1 MLNISLKF
9 KKALLKIKT
18 IFLEI
23 KRYQQYVSTNKHL
36 VGSISE
42 SLLNV
47 VQELNDIYQSSIED
61 AEKDKFIYILFK
73 NSFPKILRNWAAE
86 QKSRVIPIRFYDS
99 IATFIE
105 GYKHYCNTGITSSET
120 NYSSRQLYWITDG
133 KFNDFWVSF
142 YGLFFPKYPQYLF
155 SEQIGKLGLTE
166 SRGLQNIVQEIKA
179 EGYHLFDKKLSCEIC
194 DRLTEFAENALC
206 NLAPYYPEVSPVKC
220 LRYDRYHPKSVT
232 YRVHEQELV
241 NNPDIQNLIADSS
254 IISVVQEYFGCRATL
269 RDISMWWSTAFL
281 KGCADSSSAQLYH
294 WDGDSVKFINVFVY
308 LTEVT
313 LQNGPHCFVRGSHLT
328 KPLNL
333 LRDGRFSDQ
342 EIENFYG
349 KDNID
354 EILGK
359 RGTII
364 AADTRAFHKGKALE
378 NGERLIVM
386 LTFSMDLFGATYN
399 SLQLSNELTDALSKS
414 MKYFPYTYSKF
425 RIVSKSNDSIEV

>member
-166 SRGLQNIVQEIKA
+166 SRGLQNIVQEMRKFQQNIL
-179 EGYHLFDKKLSCEIC
+179 HVFITLFLYLKTIIV
-194 DRLTEFAENALC
+194 
-206 NLAPYYPEVSPVKC
+206 YSP
-220 LRYDRYHPKSVT
+220 L
-232 YRVHEQELV
+232 L
-241 NNPDIQNLIADSS
+241 
-254 IISVVQEYFGCRATL
+254 YFL
-269 RDISMWWSTAFL
+269 
-281 KGCADSSSAQLYH
+281 
-294 WDGDSVKFINVFVY
+294 
-308 LTEVT
+308 
-313 LQNGPHCFVRGSHLT
+313 
-328 KPLNL
+328 
-333 LRDGRFSDQ
+333 RFS
-342 EIENFYG
+342 E
-349 KDNID
+349 K
-354 EILGK
+354 
-359 RGTII
+359 
-364 AADTRAFHKGKALE
+364 
-378 NGERLIVM
+378 
-386 LTFSMDLFGATYN
+386 
-399 SLQLSNELTDALSKS
+399 
-414 MKYFPYTYSKF
+414 
-425 RIVSKSNDSIEV
+425 

>member
-313 LQNGPHCFVRGSHLT
+313 SQNGPHCFVRGSHLT
-328 KPLNL
+328 KPLHL
-333 LRDGRFSDQ
+333 LRDDRFSDQ

-349 KDNID
+349 KDNVD

-359 RGTII
+359 KGTII